1 MEAMLGISV
10 SLSLSQIAKMLCL
23 YYYCLCLLFNKIGEK
38 GKIGSVWK
46 QGRWEEKEG
55 AGGQGREM
63 TQTMYVHM
71 NI

>member
-1 MEAMLGISV
+1 
-10 SLSLSQIAKMLCL
+10 MLCL